1 LIQDSNSFAFR
12 HMEGTAGLFPEAV
25 PKLSRGEVV
34 SDLGA
39 STELSFR
46 NGVYLVSVWDPEGL
60 TVERYQF
67 SEFSATDRLLL
78 TGFEDAN
85 GVGLDFDYDNG
96 QRLVAIRQRL
106 EQRSLGIAYTQEQL
120 IASISVLDRQSWRRL
135 VSYTYDSNDRLIRV
149 ENAVGATEEYQYDSD
164 GRLLIEKTKSGAVFW
179 FVYDNRG
186 RCIQSAGP
194 GGFDSKTLV
203 FKDNIGLTE
212 VTDSLG
218 HVIRYQ
224 WNEKGQVVNAI
235 NAAGEVTTTKYDE
248 YGRIQSRIFPGG
260 RSIGYEYDDAGNRK
274 TVIDPLGRTLKFSFN
289 DRHQVTELTDPRG
302 SVWKSKYDTA
312 GRWISHTTPLGNEW
326 KFDYDDRGNLTG
338 TTDPRG
344 FHSQLIYRWPEAWEY
359 YDYAGNVTTIAEDCM
374 GRVVRRVEPSLKVTN
389 YTRDAFG
396 RLIGISTST
405 GTCIQ
410 YGYDSAGN
418 ITFIRDSLGAT
429 ITFRFGTC
437 RRLLERIDAVGSSR
451 KFHWGTEPGRLLEII
466 NEQGE
471 IHKMEYDAAGRVVQE
486 TTFSGSG
493 FRYEY
498 DSNGFQSAYI
508 DEAGNRTDYT
518 RDAAGQLIAAR
529 TQDGEVTEY
538 EYDAL
543 GDVTRA
549 SSSGGA
555 IEFTRDPHGRVVR
568 EIQAGITIDF
578 AFDPAGC
585 LTRIYS
591 GTGTE
596 ITFGYDANALP
607 VSAKINGKEL
617 WNSRR
622 NAQGLEIERRIAGG
636 LKLHQRFDL
645 NSSLQFQQLSGADG
659 SSLIHRSFAYDVAD
673 RLTTLKDSRWGDT
686 RYSYDAAEQ
695 IIAGTSAQTEEEFAY
710 DAAGNLKSIGTDSVR
725 VSLEYAA
732 GNRLV
737 QADGSR
743 LDYDLH
749 GRLIRQQTSSG
760 GSESNLKLMW
770 NGMGRLI
777 SVSSP
782 DGEWQYRYDAIG
794 RRLEKKGPTETVRFI
809 WAGDVLL
816 QEAFSSGRRRTWVTP
831 PGMFSP
837 LALMDGQQSFAII
850 SDGNGTP
857 RDVIGSNGK
866 MYWAAAYAA
875 WGAVKSFRGELND
888 FPIRFPGHY
897 FDRETGFHYS
907 RFRYYH
913 PGYGRFISPDPIGLS
928 GGLNEYAYVPNPLG
942 WVDPL
947 GLIIVYRNLRPEQD
961 PSQGLDARRPGR
973 GMTPIGHVMNASN
986 KNFKG
991 SQYMSATTDPAVA
1004 AEWREPG
1011 QTTVKFDTDH
1021 VVPDREGNLSILDI
1035 SDREKAIQNGLKGR
1049 TINRAASSKEVLIE
1063 GHVPPGVI
1071 EIVPPPEE
1079 EEKSC

>member
-1 LIQDSNSFAFR
+1 
-12 HMEGTAGLFPEAV
+12 MEGLAGLFSGALPR
-25 PKLSRGEVV
+25 LLQGEVV
-34 SDLGA
+34 RDLGA

-46 NGVYLVSVWDPEGL
+46 NGVYLVSAWDPEGL

-67 SEFSATDRLLL
+67 SEFSGPDRLLL

-85 GVGLDFDYDNG
+85 GVGLDFDYDNRH
-96 QRLVAIRQRL
+96 RLVAIRQRL
-106 EQRSLGIAYTQEQL
+106 EQRILGLAYTQQQL
-120 IASISVLDRQSWRRL
+120 IASISVLDRESWHRL
-135 VSYTYDSNDRLIRV
+135 VSYTYDSNDRLIHV
-149 ENAVGATEEYQYDSD
+149 QNAVGATEEYQYDSD

-179 FVYDNRG
+179 FLYDNRG
-186 RCIQSAGP
+186 RCIQTAGP
-194 GGFDSKTLV
+194 NGFDSKALV

-218 HVIRYQ
+218 HVSRFQ
-224 WNEKGQVVNAI
+224 WNERGQVVNAI

-260 RSIGYEYDDAGNRK
+260 RPIRYEYDDAGNRK
-274 TVIDPLGRTLKFSFN
+274 AIIDPIGRTLKFSFN

-302 SVWKSKYDTA
+302 GVWKSKYDIA
-312 GRWISHTTPLGNEW
+312 GRWIGHTTPLGHEW
-326 KFDYDDRGNLTG
+326 KFDYDDRGNLTR

-344 FHSQLIYRWPEAWEY
+344 FHSRLVYRSPEAWEY
-359 YDYAGNVTTIAEDCM
+359 HDYSGNVTTIAEDCM
-374 GRVVRRVEPSLKVTN
+374 GRVIRRVEPSLKVTN
-389 YTRDAFG
+389 YSRDAVG
-396 RLIGISTST
+396 RLIGISAST
-405 GTCIQ
+405 GTSIQ

-418 ITFIRDSLGAT
+418 VTSIRDSLGAT
-429 ITFRFGTC
+429 TTFRFGTC
-437 RRLLERIDAVGSSR
+437 RRLLERVDALGGSR
-451 KFHWGTEPGRLLEII
+451 KFHWGTEPGGLLEII

-486 TTFSGSG
+486 RTFSGTN
-493 FRYEY
+493 FQYEY
-498 DSNGFQSAYI
+498 DANGFQSAYI

-529 TQDGEVTEY
+529 TQSGEVTEY
-538 EYDAL
+538 EYDGL

-549 SSSGGA
+549 SGRGGEV
-555 IEFTRDPHGRVVR
+555 EFTRDAHGRVIR
-568 EIQAGITIDF
+568 ELQAGVAIDF

-596 ITFGYDANALP
+596 ITFGYDPNALP
-607 VSAKINGKEL
+607 LSAHINGKEL
-617 WNSRR
+617 WNSRLD
-622 NAQGLEIERRIAGG
+622 AQGLEIERHIAGG
-636 LKLHQRFDL
+636 LKLQQRFDL
-645 NSSLQFQQLSGADG
+645 NSSLQFQQLSGVDG
-659 SSLIHRSFAYDVAD
+659 SPLIKRSFTYDVAD
-673 RLTTLKDSRWGDT
+673 RLTTLKDSRWGET

-695 IIAGTSAQTEEEFAY
+695 IIAGTSAQAEEDFAY
-710 DAAGNLKSIGTDSVR
+710 DAAGNLKRIGTGSVR
-725 VSLEYAA
+725 VSLEHTA

-743 LDYDLH
+743 LEYDLQ

-760 GSESNLKLMW
+760 GYESDLKLVW
-770 NGMGRLI
+770 DGMGRLV

-782 DGEWQYRYDAIG
+782 DSEWQYCYDALG
-794 RRLEKKGPTETVRFI
+794 RRIEKKGPTETVRFI

-816 QEAFSSGRRRTWVTP
+816 QEVFSSGRLRTWVTP

-837 LALMDGQQSFAII
+837 LALMDGQETFSII
-850 SDGNGTP
+850 SDDNGTP
-857 RDVIGSNGK
+857 RDVIGSNAK
-866 MYWAAAYAA
+866 LYWAAAYAS
-875 WGAVKSFRGELND
+875 WGAVKSSRGELDD

-913 PGYGRFISPDPIGLS
+913 PAYGRFISPDPIGLS
-928 GGLNEYAYVPNPLG
+928 GGLNEYTYVPNPLG
-942 WVDPL
+942 WIDPL

-961 PSQGLDARRPGR
+961 PSQGLDARWPGR

-986 KNFKG
+986 PNFKG
-991 SQYMSATTDPAVA
+991 SQYMSATTDPAVTA
-1004 AEWREPG
+1004 KWRQEG
-1011 QTTVKFDTDH
+1011 QTTVRFDTDH
-1021 VVPDREGNLSILDI
+1021 VVPDRAGNLSILDI

-1049 TINRAASSKEVLIE
+1049 TISRANSSKEVLIE
-1063 GHVPPGVI
+1063 GHVPPGAI